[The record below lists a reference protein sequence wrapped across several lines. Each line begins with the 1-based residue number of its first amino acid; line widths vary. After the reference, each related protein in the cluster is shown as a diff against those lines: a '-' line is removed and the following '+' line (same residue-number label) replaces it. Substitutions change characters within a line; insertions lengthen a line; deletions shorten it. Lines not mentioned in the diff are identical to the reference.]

1 MWFLYLRGNSQVK
14 RTEVKELQNYRIKM
28 ITVDMDTVQLPDSG
42 INAVQKDFPEEM
54 FAEI

>member
-28 ITVDMDTVQLPDSG
+28 ITVDMDTVQLPDQG